1 MRIANNFLAPEI
13 KHSCIQKIS
22 KGSSPNIASNV
33 RSI

>member
-22 KGSSPNIASNV
+22 KGSPNIASNV